1 MYIVLCHNLE
11 IWCMFFSILL
21 IVAFPFPSFL
31 NFWVRL
37 WKVRLSS
44 FLSWQILCWNFECV
58 WHEKCSKSL
67 KLLIL
72 ILTHKLPL
80 RNHIRRL
87 FFKWRLRKVI
97 LVLCLNMSKQSSL
110 VLFVFILKH
119 IYYKIK
125 TSQKFPFLVNEKN
138 GSC

>member
-1 MYIVLCHNLE
+1 MHVHYSMSQSGDLMHV
-11 IWCMFFSILL
+11 FSILL

-31 NFWVRL
+31 NFRVRL
-37 WKVRLSS
+37 WKVRPSS
-44 FLSWQILCWNFECV
+44 FLSRQVLCWNFECV
-58 WHEKCSKSL
+58 WREKCSKSL

-80 RNHIRRL
+80 RNHIWRL
-87 FFKWRLRKVI
+87 FFKWRLRKDI
-97 LVLCLNMSKQSSL
+97 LVFCLNMSQQSSL

-119 IYYKIK
+119 ILEDQNQPKI
-125 TSQKFPFLVNEKN
+125 PFSSKLKN